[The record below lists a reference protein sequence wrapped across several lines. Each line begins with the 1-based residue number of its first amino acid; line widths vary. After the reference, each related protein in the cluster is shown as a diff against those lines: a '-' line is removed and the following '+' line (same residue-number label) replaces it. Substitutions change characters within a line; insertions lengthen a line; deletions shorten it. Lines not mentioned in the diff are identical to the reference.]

1 MHRLIWLVPLLPLLG
16 AAINGLLG
24 RKFRFSE
31 RVVSIVA
38 VGSVALA
45 FLISVGAV
53 ASYGFGEHPIWPRP
67 YVTSEDGAFGYT
79 WIPGGGVEL
88 TQGLSERAQI
98 ESGQLAREK
107 AEQVARERGVQPGE
121 RTAVLVASP
130 YVAEK
135 TGVGALLDVEW
146 SYQLDALSSVFMLI
160 VTGVGLCIFVFA
172 TGYMHGDA
180 GFYRFF
186 AYLGLFMFS
195 MLVLVMGSNFMMM
208 FVGWE
213 GVGLCSYLLIGYY
226 FDRKEAG
233 DASRK
238 AFITN
243 RIGDFGFALAVFAVI
258 ATFGS
263 TQYTSV
269 FEQAR
274 AYPVEL
280 IGQWGIMSWIALGL
294 FIGACGKSA
303 QIPLYVWLPD
313 AMAGPTPVSALIHA
327 ATMVTAGL
335 YMLTRTNVI
344 FQHSQTMMLV
354 VAVVGALTAIF
365 AATIGITQNDIK
377 KVLAYST
384 VSQLG
389 FMFLAC
395 GVGAFVIGIFHVM
408 THAFFKALMF
418 LGAGSVIHA
427 MHHEQ
432 DMRRMGGLKKYM
444 PKTYWTFVAGW
455 LAICGIIPFSGF
467 WSKDEILWNAAQT
480 EYIPGGWMLWLIA
493 TIAAMCTAFYMTR
506 LMALTFWGKERFLEV
521 PAGGQSDE
529 AHAQAYADGETDV
542 HRAVDPSVADRP
554 HHGPEE
560 RVGAAHVFEA
570 AARGETEHADARGH
584 DVHDVHDPARHGTHG
599 HAHGSVIPHES
610 PPAMWVPLAVL
621 AVLAVVGGFVGIS
634 PAFTGGAHVGGRLN
648 IVNWLD
654 PVIWNPTTHQF
665 GTPHAGAGEH
675 ARAVSGEQKAASGKE
690 EVEGGELL
698 ASTSAGV
705 IGEAA
710 PGAQEGHGAAAQSGT
725 SSGESLKPYGDTGFN
740 LAHSVEHA
748 LGSHAAAEWFFIIVS
763 LLAAGIGMGLG
774 YLFYVRSPHLPGVWA
789 ARLRPLYRAS
799 FNKYWVDELFG
810 ALFTRRTMD
819 AARGIY
825 QIDSKVLDG
834 AVNGAAS
841 LTRRLSRLT
850 GNADRIV
857 LDGAVN
863 GIAGFVKVLMSPLLR
878 AAQTGLTANY
888 ALVMMLGLAAVVII
902 FFGGDIISAF
912 TGRG

>member
-1 MHRLIWLVPLLPLLG
+1 MHRYIWLVPLLPLLG
-16 AAINGLLG
+16 AAVNGLLG
-24 RKFRFSE
+24 RRFRFSE
-31 RVVSIVA
+31 RVVAAVG

-53 ASYGFGEHPIWPRP
+53 LSYGAGDHSIWPKP

-79 WIPGGGVEL
+79 WIPGGATAV
-88 TQGLSERAQI
+88 TQG
-98 ESGQLAREK
+98 
-107 AEQVARERGVQPGE
+107 AEAGAGRGSV
-121 RTAVLVASP
+121 
-130 YVAEK
+130 
-135 TGVGALLDVEW
+135 LDVEW
-146 SYQLDALSSVFMLI
+146 SYQLDPLSAIFMLV
-160 VTGVGLCIFVFA
+160 VTGVGLLIHVFA
-172 TGYMHGDA
+172 TGYMRGDK

-243 RIGDFGFALAVFAVI
+243 RVGDFGFALAVFAVI
-258 ATFGS
+258 ATFGT
-263 TQYTSV
+263 TQYTAV

-274 AYPVEL
+274 VYPIEL
-280 IGQWGIMSWIALGL
+280 IGGWGIMSWIALGL
-294 FIGACGKSA
+294 FVGACGKSA

-335 YMLTRTNVI
+335 YMVTRCNVI

-467 WSKDEILWNAAQT
+467 WSKDEILWNAAST
-480 EYIPGGWMLWLIA
+480 TYVPGGWMLWLIA
-493 TIAAMCTAFYMTR
+493 TVAATCTAFYMTR

-521 PAGGQSDE
+521 PAGGQADE
-529 AHAQAYADGETDV
+529 AHAQAYAEGEEA

-560 RVGAAHVFEA
+560 RVGAAHVFESA
-570 AARGETEHADARGH
+570 ERGEHGHTDTRGR
-584 DVHDVHDPARHGTHG
+584 DVHDVHDPHHQGTHG

-610 PPAMWVPLAVL
+610 PASMWVPLAAL
-621 AVLAVVGGFVGIS
+621 AVLATIGGFVGIS

-654 PVIWNPTTHQF
+654 PIIWNPATGGWGKGHAEAEHAGGGGQRSEVSGLLASAEPAAAAQGGEHGAPLATRSE
-665 GTPHAGAGEH
+665 AGAGDN
-675 ARAVSGEQKAASGKE
+675 A
-690 EVEGGELL
+690 L
-698 ASTSAGV
+698 
-705 IGEAA
+705 
-710 PGAQEGHGAAAQSGT
+710 
-725 SSGESLKPYGDTGFN
+725 PYGDTGFN
-740 LAHSVEHA
+740 LAHWVEHA
-748 LGSHAAAEWFFIIVS
+748 LHSHTAAEWVFIIVS
-763 LLAAGIGMGLG
+763 LVAAGLGILLGLTF
-774 YLFYVRSPHLPGVWA
+774 YLWRPHLPGAWA
-789 ARLRPLYRAS
+789 ARLGPLYNAS
-799 FNKYWVDELFG
+799 FNKYWVDELYG
-810 ALFTRRTMD
+810 ALVTRRTMD
-819 AARGIY
+819 AARGVY
-825 QIDSKVLDG
+825 QIDSKVVDG
-834 AVNGAAS
+834 AVNGAAGV
-841 LTRRLSRLT
+841 TKGLSRLT
-850 GNADRIV
+850 GNADRLV
-857 LDGAVN
+857 VDGAVN
-863 GIAGFVKVLMSPLLR
+863 GVAGFIKLLMSPLLR
-878 AAQTGLTANY
+878 AAQTGLTPNY
-888 ALVMMLGLAAVVII
+888 ALVMVLGFVFAVVM
-902 FFGGDIISAF
+902 FFGGDILSAF
-912 TGRG
+912 RQ